1 MDKYELFLS
10 CRKGDVR
17 RLRYLVEQKD
27 VDLNVRDKWD
37 CTPLYYA
44 CLCGHYDTV
53 LYLLENGACCDS
65 ETFDGERCL
74 YGALTEEIYHLLRNF
89 QVVTSKLIKRDEFS
103 EFLRR
108 ALETDDY
115 CDMHFVVQK
124 VQLFAHRCIL
134 AARSEFFKNAFDEE
148 WRNLTSIRFTEYFTA
163 AALKGVLHYM
173 YTGEVEL
180 NIRDKDDFIFLA
192 NHIGCSYLGN
202 EIEKLLK
209 KRKNL
214 QAISVEPKQYSSLS
228 QDFHTLFLSTL
239 PEKFLVVD
247 HVCKSQYV
255 DVHVSVKGYIFTCHK
270 IFICGR
276 CDYFKALISDHFSET
291 YKDNVKR
298 VQVVEL
304 HDISP
309 EVFVSVLQ
317 YIYTYTADL
326 SPSNIFEVLHASD
339 MFLLPGLKRLC
350 AVTVKENLTVDNV
363 VEVTK
368 LARLYNLPRLE
379 THCTEYMAIHLEK
392 CENKLLLL
400 VQLLQSYTRTK
411 FYTPCS

>member
-115 CDMHFVVQK
+115 CDVDFVLQK

-134 AARSEFFKNAFDEE
+134 AARSEFFSNAFDKE
-148 WRNLTSIRFTEYFTA
+148 WRNLTSISF
-163 AALKGVLHYM
+163 
-173 YTGEVEL
+173 
-180 NIRDKDDFIFLA
+180 
-192 NHIGCSYLGN
+192 
-202 EIEKLLK
+202 
-209 KRKNL
+209 
-214 QAISVEPKQYSSLS
+214 
-228 QDFHTLFLSTL
+228 
-239 PEKFLVVD
+239 PE
-247 HVCKSQYV
+247 
-255 DVHVSVKGYIFTCHK
+255 
-270 IFICGR
+270 
-276 CDYFKALISDHFSET
+276 
-291 YKDNVKR
+291 
-298 VQVVEL
+298 
-304 HDISP
+304 
-309 EVFVSVLQ
+309 
-317 YIYTYTADL
+317 
-326 SPSNIFEVLHASD
+326 
-339 MFLLPGLKRLC
+339 
-350 AVTVKENLTVDNV
+350 
-363 VEVTK
+363 
-368 LARLYNLPRLE
+368 
-379 THCTEYMAIHLEK
+379 
-392 CENKLLLL
+392 
-400 VQLLQSYTRTK
+400 
-411 FYTPCS
+411 